1 MEGRQAITLK
11 MDGTTD
17 FQVTLDSFSG
27 ADIQAT
33 DVTLFSMNSIWVT
46 TEEVLAAR
54 RK

>member
-17 FQVTLDSFSG
+17 FEVTLESFSG
-27 ADIQAT
+27 ADMQAT
-33 DVTLFSMNSIWVT
+33 GVTLYAMNSIWVT
-46 TEEVLAAR
+46 AEEVIAAR